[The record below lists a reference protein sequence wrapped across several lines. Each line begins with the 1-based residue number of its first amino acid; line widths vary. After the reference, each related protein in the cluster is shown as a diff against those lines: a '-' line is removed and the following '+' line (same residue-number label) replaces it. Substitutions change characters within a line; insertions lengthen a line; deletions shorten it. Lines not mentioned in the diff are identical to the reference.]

1 MVRDGHH
8 ILPTLYLPEPGA
20 QNKGPEYYRAAIEVA
35 KTLQLPLT
43 FKSTQWESLL
53 LADTQASIVARECGS
68 TWATVTAPRCLSP
81 FASVDSWRGV
91 GASWGGTR
99 GLRELQAAY
108 PDPPLIV
115 FLSNNEAP
123 RLPWPALDADP
134 RYVELH
140 GVTRGA
146 TYKQSVAAAAWSE
159 RYRALEEG
167 FRNSL
172 SAPAWTSHS
181 IFVGYN
187 AFAPGFVGRW
197 RGWAA
202 RSLVSG
208 SEAVPEAD
216 GWDGASVPFYVNIG
230 DPSTDYTVYSPQIAA
245 MTWVPMRRTVE
256 TRKANFWFELSTW
269 DGAAPEDARSKPRE
283 YLRRGQKVDP
293 PRYRGMVQFGM
304 WLLRPRVVREYRGYL
319 ERRSKTE
326 PYFAQILRAV
336 DRIYA
341 NPTLE
346 EFWRHGALVTNL
358 SHEHPYDAALPASL
372 ASMHR
377 WFLLDTI
384 LDQPRPWTLDTK
396 VDVFAIAL
404 VLGNPGARRWLVY
417 AHAPLGDRAAVT
429 ITIPDFRAVKLAVRV
444 GGTFTLVDER
454 SGAVREV

>member
-1 MVRDGHH
+1 M
-8 ILPTLYLPEPGA
+8 
-20 QNKGPEYYRAAIEVA
+20 
-35 KTLQLPLT
+35 
-43 FKSTQWESLL
+43 
-53 LADTQASIVARECGS
+53 
-68 TWATVTAPRCLSP
+68 
-81 FASVDSWRGV
+81 
-91 GASWGGTR
+91 
-99 GLRELQAAY
+99 
-108 PDPPLIV
+108 
-115 FLSNNEAP
+115 
-123 RLPWPALDADP
+123 
-134 RYVELH
+134 
-140 GVTRGA
+140 
-146 TYKQSVAAAAWSE
+146 
-159 RYRALEEG
+159 
-167 FRNSL
+167 
-172 SAPAWTSHS
+172 
-181 IFVGYN
+181 
-187 AFAPGFVGRW
+187 
-197 RGWAA
+197 
-202 RSLVSG
+202 
-208 SEAVPEAD
+208 PEAD

-283 YLRRGQKVDP
+283 YLRRGQKWTHHGTEGWCSSGCGSCVHGLSGSIVDISSDD
-293 PRYRGMVQFGM
+293 R
-304 WLLRPRVVREYRGYL
+304 
-319 ERRSKTE
+319 RRSHTS
-326 PYFAQILRAV
+326 PRSCVPSIV
-336 DRIYA
+336 SIA